1 MKLYFIKYKVS
12 SYRKSYHIKQIKV
25 EERTKLLDLI
35 KLEVRNIENYLKE
48 YEENHIFNN
57 ERVVTKIELINFNPL

>member
-12 SYRKSYHIKQIKV
+12 SYRKSYHIKQTKV
-25 EERTKLLDLI
+25 EERTKLLDLT

-48 YEENHIFNN
+48 YEENHVFNN
-57 ERVVTKIELINFNPL
+57 ERIVTKIELINFNPL

>member
-12 SYRKSYHIKQIKV
+12 SYRKSYHIKQIKI
-25 EERTKLLDLI
+25 EERTKLLDLT
-35 KLEVRNIENYLKE
+35 KLEVKNIENYLKE

-57 ERVVTKIELINFNPL
+57 EKIVTKIELINFNPL

>member
-12 SYRKSYHIKQIKV
+12 SYRKNYHIKQIKV
-25 EERTKLLDLI
+25 EERTKLLDLT
-35 KLEVRNIENYLKE
+35 KEQVRDINDYLQE

-57 ERVVTKIELINFNPL
+57 ERIVTKIELINFNLL

>member
-25 EERTKLLDLI
+25 EERTKLLDLT
-35 KLEVRNIENYLKE
+35 KLEVKNIENYLKE
-48 YEENHIFNN
+48 YEENHVFNN
-57 ERVVTKIELINFNPL
+57 ERVITKIELINFNVL

>member
-25 EERTKLLDLI
+25 EERTKLLDLT
-35 KLEVRNIENYLKE
+35 KLEVKNIENYLKE
-48 YEENHIFNN
+48 YEENHVFNK
-57 ERVVTKIELINFNPL
+57 ERIVTKIELINFNLL